1 MCCVPSLAKSPV
13 TVKSNSAR
21 TAGIFFVLLL
31 TLVLYCTGASG
42 QSAEKPKPNSQSRK
56 TQPAGSEKSSANQ
69 EKKTEAPKA
78 GSAESDKDDQEEPK
92 GPWHGL
98 TWRLIGPFRGGRVLA
113 VSGVVGDTHTYYFG
127 GAGGGV
133 WKTTDGGLTWR
144 PMTDKVKDMAPSIG
158 AIAVAPSDPNVIY
171 AGTGEA
177 CIRGDIINGNG
188 VYKSIDAGKTWTSIG
203 LRDTRAIG
211 RIAVHPKNPDIAYV
225 AAFGHTYGPN
235 AERGIFRTTDG
246 GKTWSKVLYK
256 DENSGG
262 IDLSLDPNNPNVIFA
277 SLWQARRSPWGMD
290 SGGPGSGLYRSTDGG
305 TTWKHLSG
313 HGLPDGTLG
322 RIGLAVAYSGNRVW
336 ALVEADKGGLF
347 RSDDGGENWTLT
359 NSDRQYRQRAFYYT
373 HVFADPGSADGVY
386 VLNTGMYHSNDAGR
400 TFRPIRVP
408 HGDNHGL
415 WIDPNDPKRMI
426 ESNDGG
432 ANVSTNAGSSW
443 TGQANQP
450 TAQIYHVTTDNR
462 FPYFVYGSQQDNS
475 SVGIASAAPGG
486 IDRTDWYA
494 VGGGESGYIAP
505 DPHDPEIVYAGSYGG
520 EITRYDH
527 RTEQTK
533 DVTPWPINP
542 IGAAAADQKYRFQ
555 WTEPIVFS
563 PHDPKVLYFAAQVL
577 FKSSDEGMSWQIISP
592 DLTRNDK
599 SKQVAAGGPITKDNT
614 GVEVYDTIFSVVE
627 SPLQKDLIWAGSDD
641 GLVHVTTDGGKNWS
655 NVTPKGM
662 PEWGTV
668 DMIEASPHAA
678 GTTYVAVQR
687 HKMDDFAPYIFKTT
701 DFGKTWTTLSNSIPG
716 DAFVHAVRED
726 RKRKGL
732 LYAGTERGVF
742 FSFDDGTTWQSL
754 QGNLPVSPAY
764 DLYTH
769 NNDLIVATHG
779 RSFWVLDDLSPLQQ
793 YKTEN
798 TGEDVHLYAPSPAN
812 HTQFGGGFGGGGGDR
827 GQNPPAG
834 AVIYYSLKTALKKPG
849 EKKPEEKREDKKAE
863 GAAPAATAGG
873 GAATSKEPGESH
885 PANTPAP
892 AKPEAGATENA
903 ENANAKP
910 SPITLE
916 ILDQK
921 GQVVRKYPPKPQAG
935 EEAGNDEGF
944 GRPPEQG
951 LPTEAG
957 LNRFVWDMRYEGA
970 TRVPRS
976 PLWAGNT
983 DGPVALPGNYQV
995 RLTVNGKQYTAPLE
1009 IVRDPRLKTTQ
1020 QDLEKQFDLLIK
1032 IRDRVT
1038 QAHETINQIRD
1049 IRAQMTALNKR
1060 LENQPQAKTVAEAG
1074 KQLDKK
1080 MTEVE
1085 EVLIQTKAKSG
1096 QDVLNYPIRLNNYLV
1111 ALGGVVDSSDSAPT
1125 QVSYEVF
1132 DMLGKQLDEQL
1143 AKWKQILGADVP
1155 AYNDLVRKQEVPAIV
1170 LSGKPQENKGPGN

>member
-1 MCCVPSLAKSPV
+1 
-13 TVKSNSAR
+13 VKSNSAR

>member
-1 MCCVPSLAKSPV
+1 MVCVASLQESPVAVRKNFAKSIRWYL
-13 TVKSNSAR
+13 A
-21 TAGIFFVLLL
+21 LLL
-31 TLVLYCTGASG
+31 VTALCCAGAFAQAG
-42 QSAEKPKPNSQSRK
+42 DKPKPNSQSK
-56 TQPAGSEKSSANQ
+56 KAQAASSEKSAEQ
-69 EKKTEAPKA
+69 EKKTEGAKA
-78 GSAESDKDDQEEPK
+78 ASSESDKDDQEEAK

-98 TWRLIGPFRGGRVLA
+98 TWRSIGPFRGGRVLA

-127 GAGGGV
+127 GVGGGV

-188 VYKSIDAGKTWTSIG
+188 VYKSIDAGKTWTFVG

-211 RIAVHPKNPDIAYV
+211 RIAVHPKNSDIAYV
-225 AAFGHTYGPN
+225 AAFGHTFGPN

-313 HGLPDGTLG
+313 HGLPEGTLG

-347 RSDDGGENWTLT
+347 RSDDGGDNWTLT

-386 VLNTGMYHSNDAGR
+386 VLNTGMYRSNDGGR

-432 ANVSTNAGSSW
+432 ANVSTNAGASW

-450 TAQIYHVTTDNR
+450 TAQIYHVTADNR

-475 SVGIASAAPGG
+475 SVAIATAAPGG
-486 IDRTDWYA
+486 IDRTNWYP

-505 DPHDPEIVYAGSYGG
+505 DPRDPEIVYAGSYGG

-555 WTEPIVFS
+555 WTEPIAFS
-563 PHDPKVLYFAAQVL
+563 PHDPKTLYFAAQVL
-577 FKSSDEGMSWQIISP
+577 FKSSDEGTSWQIISP

-627 SPLQKDLIWAGSDD
+627 SPLQKDLIWVGTDD

-662 PEWGTV
+662 PEWGIV

-678 GTTYVAVQR
+678 GTAYVAVQR

-701 DFGKTWTTLSNSIPG
+701 DLGKTWTSLSNGIPA
-716 DAFVHAVRED
+716 DVFVHSVRED
-726 RKRKGL
+726 LKRKGL

-742 FSFDDGTTWQSL
+742 FSFDDGANWQSL
-754 QGNLPVSPAY
+754 QGNLPVSPVY

-798 TGEDVHLYAPSPAN
+798 AAEDVHLYAPSPAN
-812 HTQFGGGFGGGGGDR
+812 HTQFGGGFGGGGGER

-849 EKKPEEKREDKKAE
+849 EKKPEEKKAE
-863 GAAPAATAGG
+863 GGAAPATTAG
-873 GAATSKEPGESH
+873 GAATTKEPGESH
-885 PANTPAP
+885 PANAPVP
-892 AKPEAGATENA
+892 AKPETGSAENA
-903 ENANAKP
+903 ESASAKP
-910 SPITLE
+910 APITLE

-921 GQVVRKYPPKPQAG
+921 GQVVRKYPPKPQPGDGAG
-935 EEAGNDEGF
+935 DDEGF

-1020 QDLEKQFDLLIK
+1020 QDMEKQFDLLIK

-1038 QAHETINQIRD
+1038 QAHETVNQIRD
-1049 IRAQMTALNKR
+1049 IRTQITALNKR
-1060 LENQPQAKTVAEAG
+1060 LENQPQAKAVADAG

-1085 EVLIQTKAKSG
+1085 EVLIQTKARSN

-1111 ALGGVVDSSDSAPT
+1111 ALGGVVDSADSAPT

-1132 DMLGKQLDEQL
+1132 AMLSKQLDEQL
-1143 AKWKQILGADVP
+1143 AKWKQVLGTDVP
-1155 AYNDLVRKQEVPAIV
+1155 AYNDVVRKQDVPAIIV
-1170 LSGKPQENKGPGN
+1170 SGQAAGK

>member
-1 MCCVPSLAKSPV
+1 MSCAASAKAKKVVSHRWPALLVAMMLFCACVFGQTDTKPRQTNPGKKGQAA
-13 TVKSNSAR
+13 SA
-21 TAGIFFVLLL
+21 AG
-31 TLVLYCTGASG
+31 
-42 QSAEKPKPNSQSRK
+42 
-56 TQPAGSEKSSANQ
+56 Q
-69 EKKTEAPKA
+69 EKKTEAEPA
-78 GSAESDKDDQEEPK
+78 GASKQPAEGDQEEAK

-98 TWRLIGPFRGGRVLA
+98 TWRLVGPFRGGRVLA
-113 VSGVVGDTHTYYFG
+113 VSGVVGDAHTYYFG
-127 GAGGGV
+127 GVGGGV

-144 PMTDKVKDMAPSIG
+144 PLTDKVKDMAPSIG
-158 AIAVAPSDPNVIY
+158 AIAVAPSDANVIY

-188 VYKSIDAGKTWTSIG
+188 VYKSIDAGKTWNFVG

-225 AAFGHTYGPN
+225 AALGHPFGANP
-235 AERGIFRTTDG
+235 ERGVYRTTDG
-246 GKTWSKVLYK
+246 GKNWTKVLYK

-262 IDLSLDPNNPNVIFA
+262 IDLALDPTNPNVIFA

-305 TTWKHLSG
+305 TTWRHLTG

-322 RIGLAVAYSGNRVW
+322 RIGVAVAYSGNRVW

-347 RSDDGGENWTLT
+347 RSDDGGDSWTLT

-373 HVFADPGSADGVY
+373 HVFADPRNADGVY
-386 VLNTGMYHSNDAGR
+386 VLNTGMYRSNDGGR

-415 WIDPNDPKRMI
+415 WIDPNDPNRMI

-432 ANVSTNAGSSW
+432 ANVSTNGGASW
-443 TGQANQP
+443 TNQAGQP
-450 TAQIYHVTTDNR
+450 TAQFYHVTTDNR
-462 FPYFVYGSQQDNS
+462 FPYYMYGSQQDNS
-475 SVGIASAAPGG
+475 SVAIASAASGG
-486 IDRTDWYA
+486 IDRTNWYA

-505 DPHDPEIVYAGSYGG
+505 DPRDPEIVYAGSYGG

-527 RTEQTK
+527 RTGETQN
-533 DVTPWPINP
+533 VTPWPINP

-563 PHDPKVLYFAAQVL
+563 PHDPKTLYFAAQVL

-592 DLTRNDK
+592 DLTRNEK
-599 SKQVAAGGPITKDNT
+599 SKQIPSGGPITKDNT

-627 SPLQKDLIWAGSDD
+627 SPVQKDLIWAGSDD
-641 GLVHVTTDGGKNWS
+641 GLVHVTTDGGKNWA
-655 NVTPKGM
+655 NVTPKAM

-668 DMIEASPHAA
+668 SMIEASPFSA
-678 GTTYVAVQR
+678 GTAYVSVQR
-687 HKMDDFAPYIFKTT
+687 HKMDDFAPYVFKTT
-701 DFGKTWTTLSNSIPG
+701 DFGKTWTSIAAGIPA
-716 DAFVHAVRED
+716 DAFVHALRED
-726 RKRKGL
+726 KKRKGL

-742 FSFDDGTTWQSL
+742 FSWDDGATWQSL
-754 QGNLPVSPAY
+754 QGTLPVSPVY
-764 DLYTH
+764 DLYVH
-769 NNDLIVATHG
+769 GNDLIVATHG
-779 RSFWVLDDLSPLQQ
+779 RAFWVLDDLSPLQQ
-793 YKTEN
+793 FKSEIAS
-798 TGEDVHLYAPSPAN
+798 EDVHLYAPSAAN
-812 HTQFGGGFGGGGGDR
+812 HTQFGGGFGGGGGER
-827 GQNPPAG
+827 GQNPPSG

-849 EKKPEEKREDKKAE
+849 EKKPEEKKTEGASATGQASAE
-863 GAAPAATAGG
+863 GKEPGQANPANAPVPSKTEAPAAET
-873 GAATSKEPGESH
+873 GES
-885 PANTPAP
+885 
-892 AKPEAGATENA
+892 AKSA
-903 ENANAKP
+903 
-910 SPITLE
+910 PITLE

-921 GQVVRKYPPKPQAG
+921 GQVVRKYPPKTQPG
-935 EEAGNDEGF
+935 EEAGDDEGF
-944 GRPPEQG
+944 GFRPPERG

-983 DGPVALPGNYQV
+983 DGPSALPGKYQV
-995 RLTVNGKQYTAPLE
+995 RLTVSGRQYTTPLE
-1009 IVRDPRLKTTQ
+1009 IVPDPRLKVTQ
-1020 QDLEKQFDLLIK
+1020 QDLEKQFDLLLK
-1032 IRDRVT
+1032 IRERVT
-1038 QAHETINQIRD
+1038 QTHDTVNQIRD
-1049 IRAQMTALNKR
+1049 IRTQITALNKR

-1111 ALGGVVDSSDSAPT
+1111 ALGGVVESADSAPT
-1125 QVSYEVF
+1125 QASYEVF
-1132 DMLGKQLDEQL
+1132 GMLSKQVDEQL
-1143 AKWKQILGADVP
+1143 AKWKQILNTDVP
-1155 AYNDLVRKQEVPAIV
+1155 AYNEVVKKQEVPAII
-1170 LSGKPQENKGPGN
+1170 LAKPADSKTAGMQ